1 MQNDSILVFFRIRI
15 FYRAMHPKIGFT
27 PKAFILQS
35 FTLFL
40 FAPFKK
46 YQTKYLLLFYLI
58 VLKTV
63 KESKHLNFARR
74 LPFSARLNGHK
85 KAHFQ
90 EDSLVGKLQF
100 WSSVALCLV
109 MLGATSTISWLM
121 LPIFKANCKINY
133 ILVHQEAFE
142 KSIIVALFSFI
153 FVYYT
158 YCFVAKA
165 LYIFGWSQQ

>member
-1 MQNDSILVFFRIRI
+1 MQNDYILVFFRIRI

-27 PKAFILQS
+27 SKAFILQFVLYFYLRLLKS
-35 FTLFL
+35 
-40 FAPFKK
+40 
-46 YQTKYLLLFYLI
+46 TKLSTYLLLFYLI

-142 KSIIVALFSFI
+142 KSIIVVALFSFI
-153 FVYYT
+153 LVY
-158 YCFVAKA
+158 
-165 LYIFGWSQQ
+165 

>member
-1 MQNDSILVFFRIRI
+1 MQNDYILVFFRTRI
-15 FYRAMHPKIGFT
+15 FKNWIH
-27 PKAFILQS
+27 LQS
-35 FTLFL
+35 IHPTICTLLL
-40 FAPFKK
+40 FAPYKK

-142 KSIIVALFSFI
+142 TSIIVALFSFI
-153 FVYYT
+153 LVYYILI
-158 YCFVAKA
+158 V
-165 LYIFGWSQQ
+165 L

>member
-1 MQNDSILVFFRIRI
+1 MQNDYILVFFSNQALLWSYASKNWI
-15 FYRAMHPKIGFT
+15 H
-27 PKAFILQS
+27 LQS
-35 FTLFL
+35 IHPTICTQFL
-40 FAPFKK
+40 FVPFKK

-142 KSIIVALFSFI
+142 KSIIVALFSFLL
-153 FVYYT
+153 VY
-158 YCFVAKA
+158 
-165 LYIFGWSQQ
+165 